1 MEKHKTLFFTN
12 EEIPDLNNTPKD
24 YFKKASEF
32 AYKYYGDEI
41 KKISNTKFDELTP
54 HYFFNEFIWVVHTSG
69 FSAKAVSKF
78 FNKLVIAYGDYEE
91 LSEDSLDN
99 LILRI
104 KNICNNKNKANSI
117 LKMAKLLNKNVQT
130 CGWKTFRDK
139 HLSSTQMLTKLP
151 HIGEITCFHLARNI
165 GILNSVKP
173 DLHLA
178 RAARHW
184 GYDTC
189 ESMCHDLQ
197 PEGIPLGI
205 VDLILWYSLSSHG
218 SASIK

>member
-1 MEKHKTLFFTN
+1 MEKHKALSFTN
-12 EEIPDLNNTPKD
+12 EEIPNLNDTPKD

-32 AYKYYGDEI
+32 ANRYYGDEI

-78 FNKLVIAYGDYEE
+78 FDKIMVAYGDYQE

-99 LILRI
+99 LMPRV
-104 KNICNNKNKANSI
+104 KNICNNKNKANSV
-117 LKMAKLLNKNVQT
+117 LRMAKILNKNIQT
-130 CGWKTFRDK
+130 HGWKVFK
-139 HLSSTQMLTKLP
+139 NEHLYSTQMLAKLP

-165 GILNSVKP
+165 GLLEAVKP

-184 GYDTC
+184 GYETC
-189 ESMCHDLQ
+189 EDMCRDIG
-197 PEGIPLGI
+197 PVGMPLGI
-205 VDLILWYSLSSHG
+205 VDLILWYSFSSHG
-218 SASIK
+218 SLSIK